1 MGTTLLTTEMGSLM
15 ATCDSLFDG
24 NNKDGEGRTLIGTS
38 VALTAS
44 SVTSAAIDHQTRH
57 EMFRNHSLSYVESMS
72 DEELEN
78 ALMQMNLILGDEQP
92 TKDVKTL

>member
-24 NNKDGEGRTLIGTS
+24 NHQDGDGRTLTGTA

-44 SVTSAAIDHQTRH
+44 TVTSAAINQQTKH

-72 DEELEN
+72 DEELEK
-78 ALMQMNLILGDEQP
+78 ALVQMDLILGEEP
-92 TKDVKTL
+92 LEKDVKTL